1 MMQNFIDE
9 GYFDIREIEGVGICS
24 LMTFAFTTGLIVG
37 MNESGYRGRYCF
49 SSKEEASKS
58 LKEWDG
64 TGDPPGNWIKYKGY
78 GGERSN
84 PEYKEDLDGCKGNCN
99 FDFLKMFK

>member
-1 MMQNFIDE
+1 MQKFIDE
-9 GYFDIREIEGVGICS
+9 GYFEIREIEGLGICS
-24 LMTFAFTTGLIVG
+24 LMTFVFTTGLVIG
-37 MNESGYRGRYCF
+37 MDDIGYRGRYCF

-64 TGDPPGNWIKYKGY
+64 VGDPPGNWIKYKGY

-84 PEYKEDLDGCKGNCN
+84 PNYKEGLDGCKGNCN
-99 FDFLKMFK
+99 FTFQKRTES